1 MNRLPLLRPG
11 KEKSVKLGH
20 GISNQLST
28 TIKITNRF
36 GLDEDVIVETVDNG
50 RGRFITDIHR
60 VHHESDGLESR
71 FYESPAYRLFEHDEH
86 PEINVLSAHSMAIG
100 ELSMAL
106 GVNADVTRIFTP

>member
-1 MNRLPLLRPG
+1 M
-11 KEKSVKLGH
+11 